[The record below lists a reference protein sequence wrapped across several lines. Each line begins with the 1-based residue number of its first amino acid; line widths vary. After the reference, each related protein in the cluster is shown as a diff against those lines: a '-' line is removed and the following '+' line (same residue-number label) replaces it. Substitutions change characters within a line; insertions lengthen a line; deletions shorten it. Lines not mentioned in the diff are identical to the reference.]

1 LFVAAHC
8 VLANGTPMVFLPRFD
23 VEAVVAQL
31 PGCTVFM
38 GVPTYYTRLLND
50 PRIDRQR
57 CRHIRLFVSGS
68 APLLAST
75 HNQFEQ
81 QTGHAIVERY
91 GMTETLMI
99 ASNPL
104 IGPRRAGTVG
114 PALPGMTV
122 RIVDQ
127 DTQKVNPAGAIG
139 EIEVKGPS
147 VFGGYWRAAAPSGFT
162 ADGFFR
168 TGDLGL
174 LDEDDYL
181 HIVGR
186 AKDLI
191 ISGGLNVYPKEV
203 ESVLDDLDGV
213 LESAVIGLPDDDLG
227 ERVVAV
233 VVALPGRTL
242 DESTLRAAARL
253 VLAPFKLPKQIHAVD
268 ALPRNAMGK
277 VDKAG
282 LRRRF
287 SPPGAGRAG

>member
-23 VEAVVAQL
+23 VDAVIDQL
-31 PGCTVFM
+31 TRCTVFM
-38 GVPTYYTRLLND
+38 GVPTYYTRLLGD
-50 PRIDRQR
+50 PRLDRRR
-57 CRHIRLFVSGS
+57 CRHLRLFVSGS

-75 HNQFEQ
+75 HHLFEQ
-81 QTGHAIVERY
+81 QTGHAIIERY

-104 IGPRRAGTVG
+104 KGPRRAGTVG

-127 DTQKVNPAGAIG
+127 STRRVNSAGAVG

-147 VFGGYWRAAAPSGFT
+147 VFAGYWHAPGESGFT

-174 LDEDDYL
+174 LDEDGYL

-203 ESVLDDLDGV
+203 ESVLDELDGV

-233 VVALPGRTL
+233 VVGRPDHTL
-242 DESTLRAAARL
+242 DESTLRSSARL
-253 VLAPFKLPKQIHAVD
+253 ALAPFKLPKQIHVVD
-268 ALPRNAMGK
+268 ELPRNAMGK

-287 SPPGAGRAG
+287 SPPGPDPTS